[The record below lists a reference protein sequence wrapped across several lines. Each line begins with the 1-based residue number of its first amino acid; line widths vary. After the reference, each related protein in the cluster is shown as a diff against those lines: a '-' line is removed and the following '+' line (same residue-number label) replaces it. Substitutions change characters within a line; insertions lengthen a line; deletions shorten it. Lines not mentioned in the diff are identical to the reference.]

1 MLEDEKENLFANS
14 LLDATIQDSGIR
26 ERSVDVIISPK
37 AIEKR
42 RLNQRKYRKY
52 IYKSSK
58 YIITGIMV
66 GPFQV
71 LDSEFGDEIGKRFG

>member
-42 RLNQRKYRKY
+42 RLNQRKY
-52 IYKSSK
+52 KSSK
-58 YIITGIMV
+58 YIIIGMMV

-71 LDSEFGDEIGKRFG
+71 LDLEFGDEIGKRFG